1 VKVLTTFLVT
11 RLKFLTEDRA
21 GLAGIAGPVGI
32 GEWAPIIPIP
42 GIRNILPGFC
52 TQPHRLLGND
62 AKWVK

>member
-1 VKVLTTFLVT
+1 M
-11 RLKFLTEDRA
+11 LTEDRA